1 MIKLAWRNIWRNSR
15 RTLITIVSVSSAVL
29 FCIISHS
36 LSDGSWSRLID
47 NLLRTQVGH
56 LEIHQKGYREDKSID
71 NYMTLNHETI
81 QQIRTIPHIT
91 NVSPRVETF
100 AMISSDKITKGVGI
114 IGIDPVQENHKSS
127 LRQRVI
133 KGKYLTPDDHGI
145 LLGKGLSEY
154 LQVTVGDTVALM
166 GQGYHGTS
174 AIGLFPVR
182 GIVSI
187 IIPEMDKSFLY
198 MTLPTAQ
205 SYINM
210 QNGYSGILISI
221 DEDKNQENVRECLLS
236 SMDDTTLEILRWQ
249 ESMESLLNQS
259 RANTVF
265 RTIIMF
271 ILYVIV
277 GFGIMGTV
285 IMMAN
290 ERKHEFGV
298 VIALGMKR
306 QLLAN
311 IVSLELFFITLIG
324 TFIAIAISLPITF
337 YFEYHPI
344 QLTGEL
350 ARIALGYG
358 MEPSIPLST
367 KTEIYVNQA
376 IIILCIT
383 SLTIIY
389 PVIKILRLKVNKAI
403 RP

>member
-1 MIKLAWRNIWRNSR
+1 MDNIS
-15 RTLITIVSVSSAVL
+15 
-29 FCIISHS
+29 
-36 LSDGSWSRLID
+36 
-47 NLLRTQVGH
+47 
-56 LEIHQKGYREDKSID
+56 
-71 NYMTLNHETI
+71 
-81 QQIRTIPHIT
+81 
-91 NVSPRVETF
+91 
-100 AMISSDKITKGVGI
+100 
-114 IGIDPVQENHKSS
+114 
-127 LRQRVI
+127 
-133 KGKYLTPDDHGI
+133 
-145 LLGKGLSEY
+145 
-154 LQVTVGDTVALM
+154 
-166 GQGYHGTS
+166 
-174 AIGLFPVR
+174 
-182 GIVSI
+182 
-187 IIPEMDKSFLY
+187 
-198 MTLPTAQ
+198 
-205 SYINM
+205 
-210 QNGYSGILISI
+210 
-221 DEDKNQENVRECLLS
+221 
-236 SMDDTTLEILRWQ
+236 LEILRWQ

-285 IMMAN
+285 IMMTN

-324 TFIAIAISLPITF
+324 TFIAITISLPLTF

-376 IIILCIT
+376 VIILCIT

-389 PVIKILRLKVNKAI
+389 PITKILRLKVNKAI